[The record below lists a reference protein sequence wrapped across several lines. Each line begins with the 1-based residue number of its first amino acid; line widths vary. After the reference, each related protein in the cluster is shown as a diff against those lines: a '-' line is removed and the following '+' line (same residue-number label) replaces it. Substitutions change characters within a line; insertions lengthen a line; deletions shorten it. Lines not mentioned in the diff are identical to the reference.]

1 MEKYLILGI
10 LFVLLS
16 PGILLNIPPIQK
28 QWWMTEKTSYI
39 CVFVHMIIFVVI
51 YKWIEGMGIQ
61 EDFQKEKKKKKSM
74 LRRAGQPCPK
84 FCPLSFGLGV
94 YNTEGKCVC

>member
-1 MEKYLILGI
+1 MEKYIILGI

-28 QWWMTEKTSYI
+28 QWWMTEKTSFV
-39 CVFVHMIIFVVI
+39 CVFVHMILFIII
-51 YKWIEGMGIQ
+51 YKWIEGIGLQ
-61 EDFQKEKKKKKSM
+61 ENFIEKKKKKSGFKK
-74 LRRAGQPCPK
+74 AGQPCPR

-94 YNTEGKCVC
+94 YNREGKCVC